1 MSVTITDRPDRKS
14 YIGGSDL
21 GKILGISCFGNA
33 IDLYRSKKSGDM
45 GVLLHS
51 DAIKWGN
58 KLEPLILEEI
68 PGGVANDKFHVDSE
82 YSFMGGL
89 PDGFREI
96 DTGIDGMPE
105 KILIEIK
112 TASEKREREFSE
124 LKVPQEYY
132 AQVQWY
138 LMLTK
143 LSKAQVWT
151 LIGGRKMVVT
161 PIKRNDEFIKEARA
175 KAIYWWENYYSKG
188 IEPTITVKKPQDDKE
203 ITELTYDEYRSIK
216 DKYQE
221 YVMAKSYADEL
232 YNIYK
237 NACIYDNAYYQGN
250 KVYTHTKSYIN
261 RFDVTRFKSE
271 RSDLYKEY
279 MTKTE
284 QDRVRFYD

>member
-1 MSVTITDRPDRKS
+1 MSVTITNRPDRKS

-33 IDLYRSKKSGDM
+33 IDLYRDKREGN
-45 GVLLHS
+45 GVLIHS

-68 PGGVANDKFHVDSE
+68 PGGVANDKFHVDGE

-143 LSKAQVWT
+143 LRKAQVWT

-161 PIKRNDEFIKEARA
+161 PIERDDEFIKEARE
-175 KAIYWWENYYSKG
+175 KAIDWWENYYSKG
-188 IEPTITVKKPQDDKE
+188 IEPAIKVKKPQDDKE

-221 YVMAKSYADEL
+221 YLMAKSYADEL

>member
-1 MSVTITDRPDRKS
+1 MSVTITNRPDRKS

-33 IDLYRSKKSGDM
+33 IDLYRDKREGN
-45 GVLLHS
+45 GVLIHS

-68 PGGVANDKFHVDSE
+68 PGGVANDKFHVDGE

-143 LSKAQVWT
+143 LKKAQVWT

-161 PIKRNDEFIKEARA
+161 PIERDDEFIKEARE
-175 KAIYWWENYYSKG
+175 KAIDWWENYYSKG
-188 IEPTITVKKPQDDKE
+188 IEPAIKVKKPQDDKE

-221 YVMAKSYADEL
+221 YLMAKSYADEL

>member
-1 MSVTITDRPDRKS
+1 MSVTITNRPDRKS

-33 IDLYRSKKSGDM
+33 IDLYRDKREGN
-45 GVLLHS
+45 GVLIHS

-68 PGGVANDKFHVDSE
+68 PGGVANDKFHVDGE

-161 PIKRNDEFIKEARA
+161 PIERDDEFIKEARE
-175 KAIYWWENYYSKG
+175 KAIDWWENYYSKG
-188 IEPTITVKKPQDDKE
+188 IEPAIKVKKPQDDKE

-221 YVMAKSYADEL
+221 YLMAKSYADEL

-261 RFDVTRFKSE
+261 RFDVTRWTQDG
-271 RSDLYKEY
+271 SDA
-279 MTKTE
+279 
-284 QDRVRFYD
+284 D

>member
-1 MSVTITDRPDRKS
+1 MSVLITERPDRKS

-33 IDLYRSKKSGDM
+33 IDLYRDKRNGN

-58 KLEPLILEEI
+58 KLEPLILSEI
-68 PGGVANDKFHVDSE
+68 PGGVANDKFYVDDE
-82 YSFMGGL
+82 YEFMGGL
-89 PDGFREI
+89 PDGFAEV
-96 DTGIDGMPE
+96 DSGVDGIKE
-105 KILIEIK
+105 RILIEIK

-143 LSKAQVWT
+143 LQRAQVWT
-151 LIGGRKMVVT
+151 LIGGRKMIVT
-161 PIKRNDEFIKEARA
+161 PIERNDEFISEAREKA
-175 KAIYWWENYYSKG
+175 KDWWENYYAKG
-188 IEPTITVKKPQDDKE
+188 IEPTITTKQKQDDKD
-203 ITELTYDEYRSIK
+203 ITELTFDEYMSIK
-216 DKYQE
+216 DKYHE
-221 YVMAKSYADEL
+221 YVMAKNYADEL

-237 NACIYDNAYYQGN
+237 SACIYENAYYQGN
-250 KVYTHTKSYIN
+250 KVYTHTKSYVN
-261 RFDVTRFKSE
+261 RFDVTRFKNE
-271 RSDLYKEY
+271 KGDLYKEY
-279 MTKTE
+279 ITKTE